1 MGRHPPLPLSSGGY
15 DWNYASMNGPPEGRP
30 AAAQQASSMYRALV
44 PAKNIQ
50 NRDFAVNGS
59 VFTTNNAYA
68 WELAAHWISSY
79 FMGDTFLEV
88 PSPEQ
93 AQEHAERTGAWLRK
107 RYPDA
112 LVWANESHSSDI
124 AFWT

>member
-1 MGRHPPLPLSSGGY
+1 
-15 DWNYASMNGPPEGRP
+15 
-30 AAAQQASSMYRALV
+30 MYMALV
-44 PAKNIQ
+44 PAKNIR

-68 WELAAHWISSY
+68 WELASHWISSY
-79 FMGDTFLEV
+79 FMGDTFLKV

-124 AFWT
+124 AFWTLVVVTNHHIYSILTWCCKGGPSGQTTS